1 MFEPAGGEVNSP
13 LEDQPTEAELANKE
27 TQTEQNPLP
36 QVEDIR
42 ATSTELNQE
51 IPKPSTFSELYK
63 NEIPAANEIP
73 RAEPPPTPEL
83 NKQKVEEQETD
94 SHGPQSTDH
103 EVPVILTPQ
112 DIADPVKTS
121 SLTISAL
128 RLVSARRM
136 QRARLSRQPNFE
148 AGGKA
153 A

>member
-1 MFEPAGGEVNSP
+1 VSAP
-13 LEDQPTEAELANKE
+13 LEDQPTEAKLENKE
-27 TQTEQNPLP
+27 SQTKQKSQPEVP
-36 QVEDIR
+36 DIR
-42 ATSTELNQE
+42 APSTELNQE
-51 IPKPSTFSELYK
+51 IPEPSTFSELNK
-63 NEIPAANEIP
+63 NEATAANEIP